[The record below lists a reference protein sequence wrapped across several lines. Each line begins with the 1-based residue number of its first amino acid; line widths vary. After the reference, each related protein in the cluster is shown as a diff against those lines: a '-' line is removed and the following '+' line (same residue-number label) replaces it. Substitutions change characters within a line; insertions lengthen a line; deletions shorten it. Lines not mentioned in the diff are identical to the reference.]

1 MRGTPIRSLGRE
13 AERINEQQQL
23 EHMIDSY
30 QNLVFTICYKFTN
43 NYFDAEDLT
52 QETFLSA
59 YRNLSRFDGE
69 NLKAW
74 LCKIAK
80 NKCLDYLKRADARNI
95 PTEDTFFLTLEAN
108 GQTNSPEKICLEE
121 SVREQL
127 QKACSSLSP
136 PYDEVAY
143 AYFCEER
150 SIEELTVSL
159 NRNDK
164 TLRTQIYRAKGMLR
178 KLLDTGD
185 FDESLNERRQIHAG

>member
-1 MRGTPIRSLGRE
+1 MFGGE

-30 QNLVFTICYKFTN
+30 QNLIFTICFKFTN

-59 YRNLSRFDGE
+59 YRNLSKFDGE

-80 NKCLDYLKRADARNI
+80 NKCLDYLKRADARNV
-95 PTEDTFFLTLEAN
+95 PTEDAFFLTLEAN
-108 GQTNSPEKICLEE
+108 GQTNSPEKICLEQ
-121 SVREQL
+121 SVRDQL
-127 QKACSSLSP
+127 RAACNSLSP
-136 PYDEVAY
+136 PYDEVAL
-143 AYFCEER
+143 AYFYEER
-150 SIEELTVSL
+150 SIEELAVSL

-164 TLRTQIYRAKGMLR
+164 TIRTQIFRAKGMLR
-178 KLLDTGD
+178 GILDEED
-185 FDESLNERRQIHAG
+185 FGENLNERRQIHAG

>member
-1 MRGTPIRSLGRE
+1 
-13 AERINEQQQL
+13 
-23 EHMIDSY
+23 MIDAY

-59 YRNLSRFDGE
+59 YRNLSKFDGE

-80 NKCLDYLKRADARNI
+80 NKCLDYLKRAEARNV

-108 GQTNSPEKICLEE
+108 GQSNSPERICMEK

-127 QKACSSLSP
+127 QAACNSLSP
-136 PYDEVAY
+136 PYDEVAL
-143 AYFCEER
+143 AYFYEER
-150 SIEELTVSL
+150 SIEELAASL
-159 NRNDK
+159 DRNDK
-164 TLRTQIYRAKGMLR
+164 TVRTQIYRAKGMLR
-178 KLLDTGD
+178 RVLDTED
-185 FDESLNERRQIHAG
+185 FVDSLKERRQIHAG